1 MNTYLAAAAANCNAG
16 TWSQKRKCG
25 WNQPVSP
32 AVGHAGYD
40 FGHSLL
46 PALAVLLVVILIAR
60 SVRRRRKGRPAAPAA
75 AGARR

>member
-1 MNTYLAAAAANCNAG
+1 MITNLAGAAATCTG

-32 AVGHAGYD
+32 AVGHAGSD

-46 PALAVLLVVILIAR
+46 PVLAVLAVVILIAR
-60 SVRRRRKGRPAAPAA
+60 AARKRKKSSSPAA